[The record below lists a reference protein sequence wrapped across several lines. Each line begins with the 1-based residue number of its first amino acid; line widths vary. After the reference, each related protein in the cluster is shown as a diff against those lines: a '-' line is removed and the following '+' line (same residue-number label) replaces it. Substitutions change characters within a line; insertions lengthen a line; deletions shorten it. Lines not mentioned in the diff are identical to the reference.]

1 MHIEIHGLP
10 VALSQTIQAH
20 IEQTLQFSL
29 NRFEQHIN
37 KIYISL
43 SDVNGPRAGLDK
55 QCTLQ
60 VFFANT
66 SDIVIKDTQAT
77 LSLATDRA
85 IQRAGRSVAR
95 KVDQQQD

>member
-29 NRFEQHIN
+29 NRFEQHIS
-37 KIYISL
+37 KVYISL
-43 SDVNGPRAGLDK
+43 SDVNGLRGGLDQ

-60 VFFANT
+60 VVLTDT
-66 SDIVIKDTQAT
+66 SDVVIKDTQTT
-77 LSLATDRA
+77 LSLAVDRA

-95 KVDQQQD
+95 KVDQQH